1 VIDGADHWTCRTL
14 RDQVLDKVEE
24 LSRDGMPVRD
34 IAAELNL
41 SKSKI
46 SRMQA
51 RLRMEGRL

>member
-1 VIDGADHWTCRTL
+1 
-14 RDQVLDKVEE
+14 
-24 LSRDGMPVRD
+24 VRD